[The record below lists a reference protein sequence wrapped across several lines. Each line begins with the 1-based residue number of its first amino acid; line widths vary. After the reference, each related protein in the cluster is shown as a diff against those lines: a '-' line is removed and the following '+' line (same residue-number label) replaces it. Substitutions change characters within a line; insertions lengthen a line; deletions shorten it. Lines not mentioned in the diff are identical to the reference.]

1 MAKIYTEGDI
11 YEIRALL
18 GVIIN
23 QMSILSDCR
32 DKEAQGISFQTELLV
47 NVLLDKIPDPAS
59 L

>member
-1 MAKIYTEGDI
+1 MAKSYTECEI

-23 QMSILSDCR
+23 QMNILSYCQ
-32 DKEAQGISFQTELLV
+32 DKDAQGISFQTELIV
-47 NVLLDKIPDPAS
+47 TVLLNKIPDPAS